1 VAARKRARRSAGDRG
16 SRRRSDDR
24 EARSGNGKHREGG
37 EGAERSHE
45 HAGPRA
51 FWSGTITFG
60 LVSVPVDLYPAVR
73 SRRAPLRMLGPQ
85 GQPLQRRYYCSADD
99 EPLTN
104 DDIVRG
110 YEWPDGSFTVV
121 TDDELD
127 ALAPRKS
134 RDIDL
139 QRFVGRGEIPP
150 KLLERP
156 YVLAPAGES
165 TKAYRLLAQTMEQT
179 GRAGIATFVMRG
191 KEYLAAIFA
200 EGGLLRAATMRF
212 NDELR
217 TPESIGLPRPPKADA
232 DERRSMELALAKLR
246 ADDIDR
252 AALEDDYT
260 SALLA
265 LAERKRSEG
274 RDVVEVGEQVAEEE
288 AESADVID
296 IMSVLKQRM
305 GAARGPAA
313 ASAESRSSRREQEP
327 RSSQRE
333 HDAPAA
339 VGGRRASAKRASDDS
354 LSRKSKKQ
362 LLEQAKK
369 LNVENRSHMSKDE
382 LVAAIREAS

>member
-1 VAARKRARRSAGDRG
+1 MAAKKRTKASGSGRSAGRAPRSRDGRDGDSARNGADRAG
-16 SRRRSDDR
+16 
-24 EARSGNGKHREGG
+24 A

-45 HAGPRA
+45 HGGPRA

-85 GQPLQRRYYCSADD
+85 GQLLQRRYYCSADD

-121 TDDELD
+121 TEEELD

-139 QRFVGRGEIPP
+139 KRFVGRDEIPP

-156 YVLAPAGES
+156 YVLAPAGDS

-200 EGGLLRAATMRF
+200 EGGLLRAVTMRF

-217 TPESIGLPRPPKADA
+217 TPESIGLPRPPKVDA
-232 DERRSMELALAKLR
+232 EDRRPIELALAKLK

-252 AALEDDYT
+252 EALEDDYT
-260 SALLA
+260 SALLR

-274 RDVVEVGEQVAEEE
+274 RDVVEVDEQAAEDDV
-288 AESADVID
+288 ESADVID

-305 GAARGPAA
+305 GAARGPAPVRA
-313 ASAESRSSRREQEP
+313 DRSRRTEREP
-327 RSSQRE
+327 E
-333 HDAPAA
+333 PAD
-339 VGGRRASAKRASDDS
+339 GGRRASAKRAGDDS
-354 LSRKSKKQ
+354 LSRKTKKQ

-369 LNVENRSHMSKDE
+369 LEVENRGRMSKDE